1 MILKSTLPWISSLSS
16 FPPLPTA
23 LSLLNGCKSTREIQ
37 QLHALAV
44 KTGFFYYEPLVASR
58 IVESCCSIFHYSSP
72 KSEDVNYA
80 LSVFDQTHYSSTFV
94 YNTLIR
100 AQTQV
105 DQSEEALLLFY
116 WMLCDP
122 SPIVPDKFT
131 FPFVLKSCA
140 QLGSIEEGEQIHSLV
155 LKTNFVSDEFV
166 LNSIIHMY
174 GRCGKINS
182 AQRVF
187 EGMSER
193 NIVTWNSMI
202 DGLVKSGDLGSAY
215 RLFYEMPQRNLV
227 SWNTMIAGYARHSFP
242 YEALDLLVE
251 LKVTEISPDESTL
264 VSAISAISDLGLL
277 RLGKLVHGY
286 VIRHEFALTSA
297 LGASLVD
304 MYSKCGSIYG
314 ALRVFMGILNKNVGH
329 WTSLIVGFAVHG
341 LAEDAL
347 KLFSQMLSSGVKP
360 NYVTFIGVL
369 SACSHGGLVKVGL
382 ENFNLMRRT
391 YNIEPTI
398 QHYGCIV
405 DLLGR
410 SGLLREAK
418 ELIENM
424 PIRPG
429 PVLWGSL
436 LSACRNH
443 RNIEIGEIAAQNLV
457 EVMPDFGGGY
467 VLLSN
472 LYAGIGRW
480 EDFGRARR
488 VMADRGVKKVPGLSW
503 IEVDGEIHEFVAGD
517 KFHPRSV
524 DIYNVLVDLDSKLRW
539 VEL

>member
-1 MILKSTLPWISSLSS
+1 MNTTLSS
-16 FPPLPTA
+16 SSPPPA
-23 LSLLNGCKSTREIQ
+23 LSLLNGCKSTGEIQ
-37 QLHALAV
+37 QFHALAV
-44 KTGFFYYEPLVASR
+44 KTGFFYYEPLVATR

-80 LSVFDQTHYSSTFV
+80 LSVFEQTHDSSTFV

-100 AQTQV
+100 AHTQV

-140 QLGSIEEGEQIHSLV
+140 QLGSIEEGEQIHSFV
-155 LKTNFVSDEFV
+155 LKTNFVSDLFV
-166 LNSIIHMY
+166 LNSMIHMY
-174 GRCGKINS
+174 GRCGKIVS

-187 EGMSER
+187 ERMSER
-193 NIVTWNSMI
+193 NVVTWNSMI
-202 DGLVKSGDLGSAY
+202 DGFVKSGDFGSAY
-215 RLFYEMPQRNLV
+215 RLFDEMPQRNLI
-227 SWNTMIAGYARHSFP
+227 SWNTMIAGYARQSFP
-242 YEALDLLVE
+242 YETLDLLVE
-251 LKVTEISPDESTL
+251 LQALEIRPDESTL

-286 VIRHEFALTSA
+286 VLRHEFAITGV
-297 LGASLVD
+297 LGSSLVD

-314 ALRVFMGILNKNVGH
+314 ALQVFVCVPYKNVGH

-341 LAEDAL
+341 LAEAAL

-360 NYVTFIGVL
+360 NYVTFVGVL
-369 SACSHGGLVKVGL
+369 SACSHGGLVKEGL
-382 ENFNLMRRT
+382 EHFNLMRKK
-391 YNIEPTI
+391 YNIEPGI

-410 SGLLREAK
+410 AGLLREAK

-429 PVLWGSL
+429 AVLWGSL

-443 RNIEIGEIAAQNLV
+443 RNIEIGEIVAQNLV
-457 EVMPDFGGGY
+457 ELMPDFGGGY

-488 VMADRGVKKVPGLSW
+488 VIADRGIEKVPGLSW
-503 IEVDGEIHEFVAGD
+503 VEVDGEIHEFVAGD

-524 DIYNVLVDLDSKLRW
+524 DIYNVLIGLDNELRW
-539 VEL
+539 LEL

>member
-1 MILKSTLPWISSLSS
+1 MILEITLPWKTCLSS
-16 FPPLPTA
+16 SPPPLA
-23 LSLLNGCKSTREIQ
+23 LSTFNSCKSTGEIK
-37 QLHALAV
+37 QLHAVAV
-44 KTGFFYYEPLVASR
+44 KTGFFHYEPLVATR

-72 KSEDVNYA
+72 KSEDVDYA
-80 LSVFDQTHYSSTFV
+80 LSVFNQANNSSTFI

-100 AQTQV
+100 AHTQV
-105 DQSEEALLLFY
+105 DQPEEALLLFY
-116 WMLCDP
+116 RMLYDP
-122 SPIVPDKFT
+122 SGILPDKFT

-140 QLGSIEEGEQIHSLV
+140 QLGSIQDGEQIHNFV
-155 LKTNFVSDEFV
+155 LKTNFVSDLFV
-166 LNSIIHMY
+166 LNSLINMY
-174 GRCGKINS
+174 GRCGEIDS
-182 AQRVF
+182 AQTVF

-193 NIVTWNSMI
+193 NVVTWNSMI
-202 DGLVKSGDLGSAY
+202 DGIVKSGDLGLAR
-215 RLFYEMPQRNLV
+215 RLFDEMPQRNLV
-227 SWNTMIAGYARHSFP
+227 SWNTMIGGYARQSFP
-242 YEALDLLVE
+242 YEALGLLVE
-251 LKVTEISPDESTL
+251 LQVSEIRPDEFTL
-264 VSAISAISDLGLL
+264 VSAISAVSVLGLL

-286 VIRHEFALTSA
+286 VIRHEFRFTGD

-314 ALRVFMGILNKNVGH
+314 ALQVFVGVPYKNVGH

-341 LAEDAL
+341 FAEAAL
-347 KLFSQMLSSGVKP
+347 ELFSQMLSSGVKP
-360 NYVTFIGVL
+360 NYVTFVGVL
-369 SACSHGGLVKVGL
+369 SACSHGGLVREGL
-382 ENFNLMRRT
+382 EYFNLMRRT
-391 YNIEPTI
+391 YNIEPRI

-418 ELIENM
+418 EFIENM

-429 PVLWGSL
+429 VVLWGSL

-457 EVMPDFGGGY
+457 ELMPDYGGGY

-472 LYAGIGRW
+472 LYAGFGRW

-488 VMADRGVKKVPGLSW
+488 VMAERGVEKVSGLSW
-503 IEVDGEIHEFVAGD
+503 IEVDGEIHEFVSGD

-524 DIYNVLVDLDSKLRW
+524 HIYNVLVELDSKLRW
-539 VEL
+539 AEL